1 MLIANSQLAKKMCKY
16 TSQNT
21 LTKNTF
27 TKIHFGKYTLAN
39 FLIELAICWTIFF
52 GHNEHLKVVVAD

>member
-1 MLIANSQLAKKMCKY
+1 MLIVNSQLAKKMCKY

-39 FLIELAICWTIFF
+39 FLIELAICWNIFLDTM
-52 GHNEHLKVVVAD
+52 NI